1 MKELMTLGFIFVFI
15 VICVIIIYFIFDDI
29 FNFRKKMIV
38 FRNRIMENKS
48 RLLIKPEDLIN
59 ISFEN
64 IYPVDLYIHQAKD
77 CYYEFTNYEIDDYI
91 RKLFERISKCEYC
104 FSKRKSSVKIK
115 DNEIFYTNEKIL
127 SNVKLEFIN
136 YYRFILNLYLIFDL
150 GDYVKEIRKYKNDK
164 IELLRINREL
174 EGEYNKYKRYL
185 VINTCDYYNDIY
197 EKIDEKFKEILT
209 ISANYQNS

>member
-1 MKELMTLGFIFVFI
+1 MKELMTLGLIFVFI
-15 VICVIIIYFIFDDI
+15 VFCVVIICFIFDDI
-29 FNFRKKMIV
+29 FNFHKHMIK
-38 FRNRIMENKS
+38 FQNRIMENKS
-48 RLLIKPEDLIN
+48 KILIKPEDLIN

-104 FSKRKSSVKIK
+104 FSKRKPSVKIK
-115 DNEIFYTNEKIL
+115 DDEIFYTNDIIL
-127 SNVKLEFIN
+127 ANVKLEFIN
-136 YYRFILNLYLIFDL
+136 YYRFILNLYLTFDL
-150 GDYVKEIRKYKNDK
+150 RDYVKEIKKYKNDK
-164 IELLRINREL
+164 IELLRINRKL

-185 VINTCDYYNDIY
+185 VITTCNYYNDIY

-209 ISANYQNS
+209 ISTNYQNS